1 MFDADRQGADSAPCS
16 QHQAGERIEGYV
28 NQGEDQDSHPDRTGE
43 PQEAGRVQ
51 EGRESRM
58 KSIRHEVALS
68 VVLGLFFS
76 WTRVIIEDRKA
87 KDRYMDD
94 APDTRRWTGKIK
106 DVWSASDEIRYKWLN
121 TKVTEIRPLPGGTM
135 LFVIITEEDKY

>member
-1 MFDADRQGADSAPCS
+1 
-16 QHQAGERIEGYV
+16 
-28 NQGEDQDSHPDRTGE
+28 
-43 PQEAGRVQ
+43 
-51 EGRESRM
+51 M
-58 KSIRHEVALS
+58 KSIRHDVALS
-68 VVLGLFFS
+68 VVLGLFFG